1 MTITM
6 KRESMTVMATAR
18 RALGLAAGA
27 LMAATVASAQVQQTA
42 GGWRIGASTGG
53 YVPHSSLIRAAD
65 SNDTRLGSGPA
76 FSLDLQYLASGL
88 LSVYV
93 NGVVSSGTIKLGS
106 SIRPSVVGPS
116 NQVMVGAGTAG
127 VVLAPNNWFGDH
139 IQPTLRLGGGFKWYS
154 FDLAET
160 RSQVRPTIDI
170 GLGLRGVGT
179 GPIEVTAEV
188 RYLMSSF
195 DQGKLPTRGIAPQAQ
210 RQSDL
215 VFAVGF
221 GIRP

>member
-1 MTITM
+1 MAITM
-6 KRESMTVMATAR
+6 ELESMNVMAMLH
-18 RALGLAAGA
+18 RALSLTGCA
-27 LMAATVASAQVQQTA
+27 LMAATVASAQVQQTT

-88 LSVYV
+88 VSVYA
-93 NGVVSSGTIKLGS
+93 NGVVSFGTITLGS

-116 NQVMVGAGTAG
+116 NQVMVTAGTAG
-127 VVLAPNNWFGDH
+127 VLVAPKDWFGAH
-139 IQPTLRLGGGFKWYS
+139 LQPTLRLGGGFKWYS

-160 RSQVRPTIDI
+160 RSQVRPTLDI
-170 GLGLRGVGT
+170 GLGLRGVGS
-179 GPIEVTAEV
+179 GPIEVTAEA

-195 DQGKLPTRGIAPQAQ
+195 DQARLPTRGIAPQAQ
-210 RQSDL
+210 RQNDL

>member
-1 MTITM
+1 MAITM
-6 KRESMTVMATAR
+6 KRKSTSVMA
-18 RALGLAAGA
+18 RAYRPLGLTGWA
-27 LMAATVASAQVQQTA
+27 LMVATVASAQVQPTT

-53 YVPHSSLIRAAD
+53 YVPHSALIRAAD

-88 LSVYV
+88 VSVYA
-93 NGVVSSGTIKLGS
+93 NGVLGFGTITLGS
-106 SIRPSVVGPS
+106 SIRPTVAGPS
-116 NQVMVGAGTAG
+116 NQVMVAAGTAG
-127 VVLAPNNWFGDH
+127 VLLAPTDWFGAH
-139 IQPTLRLGGGFKWYS
+139 IQPTLRVGGGFKWYS

-170 GLGLRGVGT
+170 GLGFRGVGS

-195 DQGKLPTRGIAPQAQ
+195 DQGKLPTRGIVPQAQ
-210 RQSDL
+210 RQNDL